1 MINKQQLEKM
11 GATPSKLAL
20 IGILSVVLVGV
31 IVMQLPDEN
40 AASTVANDAPSRAPS
55 GAQARQQVSTPANV
69 TIANKETKE
78 LQPWPQADLSELLS
92 NDPFA
97 LPTWAVQE
105 KEAAAKQQPSE
116 LVELQKQGAS
126 IVMITKDGKTATI
139 GDQKVRI
146 GDVLKGYRITDITTQ
161 GIVLDKLETH

>member
-11 GATPSKLAL
+11 GVTPGKLAL
-20 IGILSVVLVGV
+20 IGVLSLVLVGV
-31 IVMQLPDEN
+31 IVMQLPEGDPTQVAAH
-40 AASTVANDAPSRAPS
+40 AASSPAPS
-55 GAQARQQVSTPANV
+55 GAKTKQQVSTPTNA

-92 NDPFA
+92 RDPFA

-126 IVMITKDGKTATI
+126 IVMITKDGKSATI

-146 GDVLKGYRITDITTQ
+146 GDVLEGYRVTDITSQ
-161 GIVLDKLETH
+161 GIVLDKLETR